1 MRSQY
6 ILEEFDHEKLRRIAV
21 ELCDPAKMNILLR
34 SKSCEGET
42 DQAEEW
48 YGTKYNVQDIRQ
60 ELLQKMHQPNL
71 DLSKTNLGLPKA
83 NNLIPKNFDI
93 LPKHSEFSQE
103 PKLLK
108 QWPDA
113 DLWYKKDDKFDRPK
127 SVVSLKIYTSDCHLG
142 LKPEA
147 RVFANVWTQILNEH
161 LREFNYMANCA
172 NLSFT
177 VSPMFDNVDFQWSG
191 FNDSMPRYIDESI
204 TKLTEMKDSDLQK
217 TFDQVKEKLLVDFKN
232 FYFEQSYQQ
241 AFALFDNVMLNASVE
256 QKVMGS
262 ILEGYSYE
270 DFKEHHQRWLHSGR

>member
-1 MRSQY
+1 MQ
-6 ILEEFDHEKLRRIAV
+6 
-21 ELCDPAKMNILLR
+21 
-34 SKSCEGET
+34 
-42 DQAEEW
+42 
-48 YGTKYNVQDIRQ
+48 
-60 ELLQKMHQPNL
+60 QPNL
-71 DLSKTNLGLPKA
+71 DLSKANLGLPRA

-93 LPKHSEFSQE
+93 LPKHSEFAQE

-108 QWPDA
+108 QWPNA

-127 SVVSLKIYTSDCHLG
+127 SVVSLKIYTNDCHLG

-147 RVFANVWTQILNEH
+147 RVFANVWTQILSEH

-191 FNDSMPRYIDESI
+191 FNDSMPKYIDESI
-204 TKLTEMKDSDLQK
+204 AKLTAMKDADLQK

-256 QKVMGS
+256 HKVMRS

-270 DFKEHHQRWLHSGR
+270 NFKEHHQRWLHSGR